1 MRVKMKNRSYRHD
14 IDRTM
19 LRHRYEYPECK
30 MHLSRFMVMWNKQHL
45 SKVWRWLYE
54 KVKQHWGW
62 VEGNA
67 LLIEKCI
74 VLHLNKIK

>member
-1 MRVKMKNRSYRHD
+1 MRMRMKNRSYRYD

-19 LRHRYEYPECK
+19 LRLSDEYPKCK
-30 MHLSRFMVMWNKQHL
+30 MHLSRIMVMWNKQHL
-45 SKVWRWLYE
+45 NKVWRWLYE

-62 VEGNA
+62 VEGKA
-67 LLIEKCI
+67 LLIEKCV